1 MNSHKKGYLYACLA
15 AFFFAFIAI
24 IGKGILRDGIGP
36 FQLLTMQ
43 YSFSIIILF
52 VYILMTNRKALK
64 TNWREL
70 RLFMLQGILGS
81 AFTNLLFYTA
91 LQTINAG
98 MASLLLFINP
108 VYITLF
114 FSFSGIR
121 KIKAHNWFALV
132 CAVIGSILVLNLFQ
146 KGQNQIALQGLIFGG
161 LSGLCYAFYNVFADL
176 KLKNISPNKINM
188 YSSIFGL
195 IFTIII
201 GLITG
206 QNLQF
211 PGEHVFS
218 ILALSILSGILPIL
232 FIYKALQLIG
242 SEKVSVIASLE
253 LPITLILAY
262 LVLNEHMQWIQII
275 GVLMV
280 IVATFILHLNEPRVL
295 IEPIEP
301 DIIQK

>member
-1 MNSHKKGYLYACLA
+1 MKSQKKGYLYACLA

-24 IGKGILRDGIGP
+24 IGKSILRDGVGP

-43 YSFSIIILF
+43 YSFSILILF
-52 VYILMTNRKALK
+52 VFIFITNRTDLK
-64 TNWREL
+64 TNWLEI

-81 AFTNLLFYTA
+81 AFTSLLFYMA

-114 FSFSGIR
+114 FSISGIR
-121 KIKAHNWFALV
+121 KIKSHNWLALAF
-132 CAVIGSILVLNLFQ
+132 AVIGSILVLNLFQ

-188 YSSIFGL
+188 YSSLFGL
-195 IFTIII
+195 VFTIMIA
-201 GLITG
+201 LITG
-206 QNLQF
+206 QSLEF
-211 PGEHVFS
+211 ASDHVFS
-218 ILALSILSGILPIL
+218 IFSLSILSGILPIL

-280 IVATFILHLNEPRVL
+280 IVATFILHLNEPHFL
-295 IEPIEP
+295 SEPIDA
-301 DIIQK
+301 DIKE